1 MQNYE
6 IIRVKYMKKSLGFGG
21 RELLD
26 LTSEA
31 QSMKEKIENR
41 ALSKLKAFAILR

>member
-1 MQNYE
+1 MGLNVNYKTF
-6 IIRVKYMKKSLGFGG
+6 RQMSKRKSLGFRG

-31 QSMKEKIENR
+31 QSMREKIEN
-41 ALSKLKAFAILR
+41 SP